1 MSAMQVDFPFRFDG
15 SGRTAAADDEEHIR
29 DLIEQL
35 LFTAPGERLNR
46 PSFGSGLMQL
56 VFAPN
61 SDALAAATQM
71 AVHGALQQWLGEV
84 VLIEAVDVRHEDAVL
99 HVTVRYAIRRTQER
113 RVAELVRA
121 V

>member
-1 MSAMQVDFPFRFDG
+1 
-15 SGRTAAADDEEHIR
+15 
-29 DLIEQL
+29 L

-56 VFAPN
+56 VFA
-61 SDALAAATQM
+61 LTATPWRQPRWRCTGT
-71 AVHGALQQWLGEV
+71 AGLGEA
-84 VLIEAVDVRHEDAVL
+84 VLIEAVTCDEDAVL

-113 RVAELVRA
+113 RVAELVRS